1 MPQGLG
7 QKRFLFIVWA
17 VSLWVAIHP
26 LKLAA
31 SSHDDSFEQIVRF
44 DQSTLHNLA
53 VSLLD
58 QADRLAEE
66 IQEGIETEQLTFHNG
81 IYQCQP
87 NATERFVENLTNYN
101 NRLGPLA
108 GARDLL
114 KQISSLTNVRE
125 EDQIIWKNTMSRLIR
140 LEMTL
145 SAIEREEVEGDK
157 DRFLVMKLIIQRDL
171 LEMSQ
176 QPQPKPTQ
184 NNNAESLKKLK
195 DHLYELNQL
204 KNLPEHFKKSQ
215 EELIKDL
222 KGKISQLESDDR
234 TVSAAASADLNTPKQ
249 RNETRDN
256 NGPQKNPDFVA
267 PPNLNNPKGSAD
279 IVDLKLKDDLK
290 EEIRRNNRRQ
300 TDITRL
306 LKRTDLDIDLR
317 SQYEDNLRQLEQ
329 NKKLLNNLSNNLK
342 EPPLLNESEQ
352 FQKDPFFK
360 PDNEFEE
367 FSKNP
372 FYDPNSPHRQ
382 STMRFDEEP
391 KPIDSGT
398 KLSQNTTPTTP
409 PKTDPLKT
417 GPLATGSKP
426 KPSDPVTVSEG
437 TQSSQSRPRAQAS
450 TRISEITDPNEV
462 YGDSSKTANNS
473 HSNSVFSAKS
483 NRIKDT
489 QTSGE
494 TTNFENNSQQR
505 QLSSVSNSDV
515 ANEQQDASNTL
526 KMNLKGQPNR
536 GSFFSPFTQTP
547 FSSPSKPSLSEAS
560 KPDSGNSK
568 DSAFSDAKKSQKLAT
583 ESTLNPK
590 REFDQEKESES
601 TEEGFSLR
609 KQPKRQKLSSRKNE
623 SGSGETVFS
632 NTYVYQNNN
641 YLNENKPISS
651 KPEPTY
657 IKNMDGTFSKAVAKT
672 DKNTSEKQ
680 SNNTEKSDL
689 DEQTSNIDS
698 IEKISADIGSVNES
712 KDIDLKATE
721 EAKTS
726 LWDILNKEPSLDTI
740 SQFLAQV
747 SPIGGSEKNTD
758 ITEWMNW
765 KDSKEKSL
773 TTRKVNRSITSKNG
787 ETKNGFVSRFLGW
800 LGLN

>member
-1 MPQGLG
+1 MRQGLG
-7 QKRFLFIVWA
+7 QRTFLFFMWA
-17 VSLWVAIHP
+17 MGLFIASCPIA
-26 LKLAA
+26 LKA
-31 SSHDDSFEQIVRF
+31 SSHDDSSEQSVRF
-44 DQSTLHNLA
+44 DQSELHSEA
-53 VSLLD
+53 SAFISEMSRV
-58 QADRLAEE
+58 AHEVW
-66 IQEGIETEQLTFHNG
+66 EGCKSGQIIFKNG
-81 IYQCQP
+81 VYQCGV
-87 NATERFVENLTNYN
+87 NAEERFVEGLGLFN
-101 NRLGPLA
+101 NRKEQLTRA
-108 GARDLL
+108 KDLL
-114 KQISSLTNVRE
+114 DKVSALSNVRE
-125 EDQIIWKNTMSRLIR
+125 EDLKLWEETKSELEVLVKLAENLKKSEKESKTLEDEFKKLESIGSGMGNLTNDLTNQAAITPSQNKFPPKQGDAIHSQSLFPSGGAIEKNTDS
-140 LEMTL
+140 
-145 SAIEREEVEGDK
+145 
-157 DRFLVMKLIIQRDL
+157 
-171 LEMSQ
+171 
-176 QPQPKPTQ
+176 
-184 NNNAESLKKLK
+184 KLK
-195 DHLYELNQL
+195 NDL
-204 KNLPEHFKKSQ
+204 KNLP
-215 EELIKDL
+215 LT
-222 KGKISQLESDDR
+222 QLE
-234 TVSAAASADLNTPKQ
+234 LNS
-249 RNETRDN
+249 
-256 NGPQKNPDFVA
+256 QKN
-267 PPNLNNPKGSAD
+267 LGLKKLNPKELSEQIEKNEVRD
-279 IVDLKLKDDLK
+279 R
-290 EEIRRNNRRQ
+290 EIREQ
-300 TDITRL
+300 
-306 LKRTDLDIDLR
+306 LKRADLDIDLR

-329 NKKLLNNLSNNLK
+329 NKKIINELSNNLK
-342 EPPLLNESEQ
+342 ELNSQESPLLNEFDQ
-352 FQKDPFFK
+352 FQSNPFF
-360 PDNEFEE
+360 
-367 FSKNP
+367 
-372 FYDPNSPHRQ
+372 DPNSSDRQ
-382 STMRFDEEP
+382 STLRDFNEEDE
-391 KPIDSGT
+391 PIDSGT
-398 KLSQNTTPTTP
+398 KLSQNTMPTTP

-437 TQSSQSRPRAQAS
+437 TQSSQSRPTAQAS
-450 TRISEITDPNEV
+450 TRISEITDPNKV
-462 YGDSSKTANNS
+462 YGNSSKTGDNS
-473 HSNSVFSAKS
+473 NSNSVFSSRS
-483 NRIKDT
+483 NSIKDT
-489 QTSGE
+489 KTSGE
-494 TTNFENNSQQR
+494 TTNLENNSQQR

-526 KMNLKGQPNR
+526 KMNLKGEPNR
-536 GSFFSPFTQTP
+536 GSLFSPFTQNP
-547 FSSPSKPSLSEAS
+547 FSSLSKLSLSEAS

-568 DSAFSDAKKSQKLAT
+568 DSAFSDAKKSQTLAT